1 MIKIV
6 EKNDL
11 RKALE
16 LVNKVFSEFVAVE
29 YSGKGQKTFRDYL
42 DHKYEETAAD
52 LMSGHKKMWG
62 YYYENEIAGVIS
74 TRDVS
79 HISLFFVDKKY
90 HRKGIAKALFS
101 EVLTELKQNPDVTKI
116 TVNSSPYAVE
126 VYKKL
131 GFNQTG
137 EKQEKDGII
146 FVPMEYII

>member
-1 MIKIV
+1 MIKNI
-6 EKNDL
+6 EKSDL
-11 RKALE
+11 QEALE
-16 LVNKVFSEFVAVE
+16 LVNKVFSEVVAVE
-29 YSGKGQKTFRDYL
+29 YSEKGQNTFRDYL
-42 DHKYEETAAD
+42 DHKYDETAAD
-52 LMSGHKKMWG
+52 LISRHKKMWG
-62 YYYENEIAGVIS
+62 YYFDNEIAGVIS

-79 HISLFFVDKKY
+79 HISLLFVDKKY
-90 HRKGIAKALFS
+90 HRKGIAKSLFS

-137 EKQEKDGII
+137 EKQERDGII

>member
-62 YYYENEIAGVIS
+62 YYYEDEIAGVIS

-79 HISLFFVDKKY
+79 HISLLFVDKKY

-101 EVLTELKQNPDVTKI
+101 ELLSELKQNPDVKI
-116 TVNSSPYAVE
+116 ISVNSSPYAVE

-131 GFNQTG
+131 GFNQTD

>member
-1 MIKIV
+1 MIKII
-6 EKNDL
+6 EQNDL
-11 RKALE
+11 QKALE

-29 YSGKGQKTFRDYL
+29 YSEKGQKTFRDYL
-42 DHKYEETAAD
+42 EHKYDETAAD
-52 LMSGHKKMWG
+52 LISGHKKMWG
-62 YYYENEIAGVIS
+62 YYFDNEIAGVIS

-79 HISLFFVDKKY
+79 HISLLFVDKKY

-101 EVLTELKQNPDVTKI
+101 EVLTELEQNPDVKKI

-137 EKQEKDGII
+137 EKQERDGII